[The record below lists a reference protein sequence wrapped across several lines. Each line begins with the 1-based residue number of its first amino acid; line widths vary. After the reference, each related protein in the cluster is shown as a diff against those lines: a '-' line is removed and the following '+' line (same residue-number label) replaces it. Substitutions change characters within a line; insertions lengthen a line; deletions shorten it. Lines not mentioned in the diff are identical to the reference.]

1 VTALNTMDNDKP
13 NELPVIETPS
23 APCHH
28 LRSKGMYVY
37 TDGPGS
43 ELPDD
48 DDNTAYWCFQTLKNF
63 GPDDR
68 TVGGHACRE
77 RSRTCYEPI

>member
-1 VTALNTMDNDKP
+1 MEKHEIE
-13 NELPVIETPS
+13 ELSVIETPT
-23 APCHH
+23 APCQH
-28 LRSKGMYVY
+28 LRCKGMYVY
-37 TDGPGS
+37 TDGSGTEPS
-43 ELPDD
+43 DD
-48 DDNTAYWCFQTLKNF
+48 DDNTAYWCFQTLKPF